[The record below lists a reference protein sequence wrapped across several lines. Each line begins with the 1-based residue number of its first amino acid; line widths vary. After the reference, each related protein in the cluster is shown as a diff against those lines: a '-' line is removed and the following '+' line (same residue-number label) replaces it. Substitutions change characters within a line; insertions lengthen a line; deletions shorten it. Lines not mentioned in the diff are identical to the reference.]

1 MIEQNIP
8 NFNNLYDSYLT
19 IFDRLNWEILNQN
32 NEINTIV
39 LLEYQQNLIQF
50 DSKLRLGMAVREINL
65 NEEFAKRKFGELR
78 ECHLMF
84 YKLTDLWFS
93 YETFFKLFD
102 LTFNRNLSA
111 RHILWLDYA
120 TNREFTNNEIIN
132 SALIL
137 ANSEINLR
145 FSTEENRQ
153 ALKDYIIYSSI
164 QAKYNQKDRLLNI
177 AENIS
182 TNEVLPNYKHT
193 EILTLTYAI
202 RNNFVHNGEITI
214 YPEEFNYSLKNNLL
228 KVLYS
233 YLVIVTICSA
243 KITTE
248 MKLEN

>member
-8 NFNNLYDSYLT
+8 NFIVLYNSYLAV
-19 IFDRLNWEILNQN
+19 FDRLNWKILNQN
-32 NEINTIV
+32 NEDNTIE
-39 LLEYQQNLIQF
+39 LLDYQQNLIQF
-50 DSKLRLGMAVREINL
+50 DSKLRFGMAVREINL
-65 NEEFAKRKFGELR
+65 NEEFVNRKFGELR

-84 YKLTDLWFS
+84 YKLTDIWFS

-120 TNREFTNNEIIN
+120 TNQEFNNNEIIN
-132 SALIL
+132 SALSL
-137 ANSEINLR
+137 VNSEINLK
-145 FSTEENRQ
+145 FNNEEKKQ
-153 ALKDYIIYSSI
+153 ALKDYINYSSN
-164 QAKYNQKDRLLNI
+164 QAKYQQKDRLLNI
-177 AENIS
+177 AKNIS
-182 TNEVLPNYKHT
+182 INEELPNYRHT

-214 YPEEFNYSLKNNLL
+214 YPQEFNYSLKNNLL